1 MTIFLIALLGIFAYL
16 TWRNLETGVLL
27 FCALLPSYLIR
38 FSIGGVPTTFLEMM
52 ALIVIGVWGIRKSYG
67 VVELWSEGKKK
78 VFDFLK
84 KTNWSQPSL
93 HHSIT
98 PSLCLLL
105 IAATIGIFVSPDKQA
120 AIGVWKAFYAEPILM
135 FFVVVNALRTSSNLS
150 HTRIFQALGV
160 SALLISLFGLVQYF
174 FSIGIPAPWDLEH
187 RITSV
192 FDYPNALA
200 LFLEPII
207 VISWFQIKNLLFVM
221 SGVPRPRQISIE
233 LLFWILVSVLST
245 ISVFLAQSEAGIA
258 ALVLT
263 ALGILLFSKASR
275 KQTLAS
281 ILIVSALIFAIPTS
295 RNYLVEKLT
304 FQDSSEQV
312 RLSQWKET
320 IALLKDHPV
329 MGVGLSG
336 YPIALKPY
344 HHDLQYEIFQYP
356 HNIILNIW
364 VELGLLGLVAFF
376 LLAFQMARM
385 AFAWEGR
392 DPPLQ
397 SQAILFGAIFFEIII
412 HSLVDVPYFKNDL
425 AMMTWILIACALA
438 AQSHSLKKS
447 RT

>member
-1 MTIFLIALLGIFAYL
+1 MIIFLLVLLGIFAYL

-52 ALIVIGVWGIRKSYG
+52 ALIIIGIWAT
-67 VVELWSEGKKK
+67 
-78 VFDFLK
+78 
-84 KTNWSQPSL
+84 KTNWKVEIQSL
-93 HHSIT
+93 KKNPLIVAT
-98 PSLCLLL
+98 DLLL

-120 AIGVWKAFYAEPILM
+120 AVGVWKAFYVEPILM
-135 FFVVVNALRTSSNLS
+135 FFVIIDVVGTHKGHPYEQIREK
-150 HTRIFQALGV
+150 IFQSLGL
-160 SALLISLFGLVQYF
+160 SALFISLFGLIQYF

-187 RITSV
+187 RITSI
-192 FDYPNALA
+192 FEYPNALA

-207 VISWFQIKNLLFVM
+207 VISWFEIRKATKETKGDQKKPKEVA
-221 SGVPRPRQISIE
+221 
-233 LLFWILVSVLST
+233 FWLTVSVLST
-245 ISVFLAQSEAGIA
+245 INVFLAQSEAGIA
-258 ALVLT
+258 ALVIT
-263 ALGILLFSKASR
+263 ALCILLFSKITR
-275 KQTLAS
+275 KQTLVS
-281 ILIVSALIFAIPTS
+281 MVIVGALIFTIPTS
-295 RNYLVEKLT
+295 RTYLFEKFT
-304 FQDSSEQV
+304 FRDSSEQV

-320 IALLKDHPV
+320 IALLKDHPI

-356 HNIILNIW
+356 HNIVLNIW

-412 HSLVDVPYFKNDL
+412 HGLVDVPYFKNDL
-425 AMMTWILIACALA
+425 AMMTWILIACSITFYPRGVKGPRL
-438 AQSHSLKKS
+438 
-447 RT
+447 